1 VEDLKYINMR
11 YSQLYATEIDELL
24 SKIGEGEFI
33 YLQQKISIRLKVEK
47 LISSNK
53 LSDEKFCELMEI
65 DISSYEDFV
74 SGSYKYTLLD
84 IAQLDTLIRV
94 SENGIV
100 I

>member
-1 VEDLKYINMR
+1 MR

-47 LISSNK
+47 LISSNN
-53 LSDEKFCELMEI
+53 LSNEKFCELMEI

-74 SGSYKYTLLD
+74 SGSYKYKLLD
-84 IAQLDTLIRV
+84 IAQLDTLISV

>member
-1 VEDLKYINMR
+1 MR

-47 LISSNK
+47 LISSNN
-53 LSDEKFCELMEI
+53 LSNEKFCELMEI

-94 SENGIV
+94 SQNGIV

>member
-1 VEDLKYINMR
+1 MR

-47 LISSNK
+47 LISSNN
-53 LSDEKFCELMEI
+53 LSNQKFCELMEI
-65 DISSYEDFV
+65 DISSYDDFV